1 MAPRVSVYWSCVLHS
16 ALHNRLCLYMVAAS
30 LLSYSGRLCSSQP
43 FESLSMQ
50 REPNLNNAA
59 LMVRRQAA
67 IPRGVG
73 QSHEVFIARGENAE
87 IWDVEGNRY
96 IDFAGGIA
104 VLNTGHRHPAVIEA
118 VKAQLD
124 QYTHTCFQVLAY
136 EPYVE
141 LAERINALAPGNFAK
156 KTLFLSTG
164 AEAVE
169 NTIKIARA
177 YTKRSAVIAFTSGY
191 HGRTM
196 LTLGLTGKVAPYKT
210 GFGPFPAEI
219 FHAQFPNALHGI
231 SIDDAMASLESVFK
245 NDVEASRV
253 AAIIIEPVQ
262 GEGGFNVAPPEFLQR
277 LRALCDLHGILM
289 IADEIQTGA
298 GRTGTWFAI
307 EQSGVAPDLIT
318 MAKSMAG
325 GFPISAV
332 VGRAEVM
339 DAPAPGGLGGTYAG
353 SPVACAAALA
363 VLDVFAKENLLER
376 SRKLG
381 EHLRERLQAV
391 AAKQPCIAEVRG
403 LGAMVAIELCKNGDV
418 NQPDADLTKCIV
430 QEATRRGLVLLS
442 CGTYG
447 NVIRILVPLT
457 AADTLVDEGM
467 DILEASLMG
476 ALSA

>member
-1 MAPRVSVYWSCVLHS
+1 MLAAPDETYSAAADNFNCKRVT
-16 ALHNRLCLYMVAAS
+16 A
-30 LLSYSGRLCSSQP
+30 
-43 FESLSMQ
+43 MQ

-59 LMVRRQAA
+59 LMARRQAA

-73 QSHEVFIARGENAE
+73 QSHEVFIAKGENAE
-87 IWDVEGNRY
+87 IWDVEGKRY

-156 KTLFLSTG
+156 KTLFLTTG

-231 SIDDAMASLESVFK
+231 SVDDAMASLESVFK

-262 GEGGFNVAPPEFLQR
+262 GEGGFNVAPAEFLQR
-277 LRALCDLHGILM
+277 LRAVCDQHGILL

-307 EQSGVAPDLIT
+307 EQSGVAPDMIT

-363 VLDVFAKENLLER
+363 VLDVFEKENLLER

-381 EHLRERLQAV
+381 VHLQSRLKAL

-403 LGAMVAIELCKNGDV
+403 LGAMVAIELCKNGDAR
-418 NQPDADLTKCIV
+418 QPDAELTKRIV
-430 QEATRRGLVLLS
+430 QQATRRGLVLLS

-457 AADTLVDEGM
+457 AADALVNEGL
-467 DILEASLMG
+467 DILEASLAA
-476 ALSA
+476 ALAA